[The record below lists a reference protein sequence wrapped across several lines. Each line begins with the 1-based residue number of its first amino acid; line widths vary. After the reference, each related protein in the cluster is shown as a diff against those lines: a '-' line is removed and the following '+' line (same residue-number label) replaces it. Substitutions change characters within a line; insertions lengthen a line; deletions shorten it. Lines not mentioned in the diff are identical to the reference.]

1 MQSNK
6 RLSPKLKI
14 YSTRQKHGRSRRSPM
29 QLVAFRLN
37 DLAKL
42 FRSRW
47 GTTLPND
54 DAGREDLEIAL
65 NHLACLAHPRPHI
78 ARWIEIWTP
87 WLTAAEQREIVPPIL
102 ANPMRYKADALAW
115 RLRLGIEERTMLG
128 ITTIGAFDKSKA
140 ERTKLRKKRDRERKA
155 NSRRVKGVKPRK
167 QYEGQSISRQKP
179 WIVEGISRATW
190 YRRRETSAANETSPA
205 TA

>member
-1 MQSNK
+1 
-6 RLSPKLKI
+6 
-14 YSTRQKHGRSRRSPM
+14 M
-29 QLVAFRLN
+29 QLVGFRLN

-47 GTTLPND
+47 GTKLPDD

-65 NHLACLAHPRPHI
+65 NHLACLAHPRTRI

-87 WLTAAEQREIVPPIL
+87 WLTVAEYSEIVPPIL
-102 ANPMRYKADALAW
+102 ANPMCYKADALAW
-115 RLRLGIEERTMLG
+115 RFRLSMEERTMLG

-140 ERTKLRKKRDRERKA
+140 ERTKLRKKRDRERKT
-155 NSRRVKGVKPRK
+155 NSRRARGIKPRK
-167 QYEGQSISRQKP
+167 QYEQQSLSQQKP
-179 WIVEGISRATW
+179 WIAEGISRATW
-190 YRRRETSAANETSPA
+190 YRRQRETSAPSETSPA